1 MGVILALF
9 FIIFL
14 IYISIGLLKK
24 LTFILIIRWICYI
37 SIIEFI
43 GRTILSIKQNNLSV
57 ALENGLI
64 ASFLSIF
71 CWLFLS
77 NTAVKRRQEKKFGL
91 QLKYE
96 AERLEE
102 KLKYEAQ
109 LLEHIENFF
118 YSNQMADLSDIKKN
132 LMSTVFRN
140 SSNFEILSALDKL
153 EHNNFIIPVIKDANN
168 RVWKSNFNIEFENPI
183 ESRTIR
189 MR

>member
-102 KLKYEAQ
+102 KLKYEFK
-109 LLEHIENFF
+109 LKK
-118 YSNQMADLSDIKKN
+118 LS
-132 LMSTVFRN
+132 
-140 SSNFEILSALDKL
+140 
-153 EHNNFIIPVIKDANN
+153 
-168 RVWKSNFNIEFENPI
+168 
-183 ESRTIR
+183 
-189 MR
+189 